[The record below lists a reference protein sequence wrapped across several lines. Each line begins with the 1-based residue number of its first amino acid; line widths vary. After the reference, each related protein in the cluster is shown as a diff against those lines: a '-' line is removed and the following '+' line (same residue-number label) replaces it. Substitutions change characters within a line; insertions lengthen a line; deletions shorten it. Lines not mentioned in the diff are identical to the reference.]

1 MPADADRLV
10 LQDQEGSPLAVL
22 SIAERLT
29 PPGAGDDGMV
39 RLAGPVTT
47 LREPEHGPFRQLRR
61 RPEDVRAE
69 LADAAESPGDAE
81 ISPGA
86 GGKVLAYATRRPL
99 NKRHIGQLRHYAG
112 QLDARLLVLPLVCG
126 PAEIVTRPEALV
138 RAVLAARPHLPA
150 GTLVVPVPL
159 APRNA
164 GADPKDPTGR
174 DIADLR
180 AQAIAAAA
188 YGATHLLADSPD
200 VAGWAA
206 GPKTGTLTLPGVPIP
221 VISAGEWAY
230 DPRSEVWRPLVLI
243 EPGAEQ
249 GELTDSELGALLD
262 SGAEIPA
269 WFTPP
274 SVARELRRARPPRAE
289 RGLAVFFTGLSGSGK
304 STIARGLAEALI
316 ERGDRT
322 VSLLDGDQ
330 VRHLLS
336 AGLTF
341 SRADRDLNIAR
352 IGYVAA
358 EVARHGGIAIC
369 APIAPYA
376 QARATAR
383 ELVTEVGDFLLIYIS
398 TPVDVCAARDRKG
411 LYAKAR
417 AGLIQGFTGVSDPY
431 EEPRDADL
439 VLDTSAMTRQQAVDA
454 VLKLLVTG
462 GWLAD
467 APDEPAEPNGTAGT
481 REAGSILRLGP
492 AVRRL

>member
-1 MPADADRLV
+1 VPA
-10 LQDQEGSPLAVL
+10 S
-22 SIAERLT
+22 
-29 PPGAGDDGMV
+29 
-39 RLAGPVTT
+39 VTS
-47 LREPEHGPFRQLRR
+47 
-61 RPEDVRAE
+61 
-69 LADAAESPGDAE
+69 SPG
-81 ISPGA
+81 
-86 GGKVLAYATRRPL
+86 GKKNGPL
-99 NKRHIGQLRHYAG
+99 
-112 QLDARLLVLPLVCG
+112 
-126 PAEIVTRPEALV
+126 E
-138 RAVLAARPHLPA
+138 
-150 GTLVVPVPL
+150 
-159 APRNA
+159 
-164 GADPKDPTGR
+164 
-174 DIADLR
+174 
-180 AQAIAAAA
+180 
-188 YGATHLLADSPD
+188 
-200 VAGWAA
+200 
-206 GPKTGTLTLPGVPIP
+206 LPGVPIG

-230 DPRSEVWRPLVLI
+230 DPRSEVWRPLALI

-269 WFTPP
+269 WLTPP

-467 APDEPAEPNGTAGT
+467 APDEPAEPNGTVGT